1 MALFGTK
8 KNTEKTAKKA
18 AAPATVAGV
27 TQGSRSL
34 AHVLRHA
41 RITEKATMNQAAG
54 VYTFDVAPSAT
65 KREIMQA
72 VKELYGVTPRKVAV
86 INVPSKIKQS
96 MRTGMRG
103 VKRGGKKAYVYLKSG
118 ESITIS

>member
-8 KNTEKTAKKA
+8 KNTEKPAKKA
-18 AAPATVAGV
+18 AAPVSAGV
-27 TQGSRSL
+27 SQGARNL

-54 VYTFDVAPSAT
+54 VYTFDIESAAT
-65 KREIMQA
+65 KRDIMQA
-72 VKELYGVTPRKVAV
+72 VKALYGVTPRKVAIV
-86 INVPSKIKQS
+86 NVPSKIKQS

-103 VKRGGKKAYVYLKSG
+103 VKRGG
-118 ESITIS
+118 